1 MPGEG
6 QHEPRLEARQV
17 DPVEGDAVA
26 LPLILQDESL
36 DEGLARIG
44 VRLVIIQQSNAD
56 IKALAT
62 VFSAGPQPQLGRV
75 AEVMAAFLFAPFVA
89 GVLPGNPDP
98 AADIT
103 DIAQLDTGT
112 ALVWVRAVRLNC

>member
-6 QHEPRLEARQV
+6 QHETRLEARQV
-17 DPVEGDAVA
+17 DPVQGDAVA
-26 LPLILQDESL
+26 LPLVLQDEAL

-44 VRLVIIQQSNAD
+44 VSLVLFQQSDSD

-62 VFSAGPQPQLGRV
+62 VFSAGPQPQLCRAG
-75 AEVMAAFLFAPFVA
+75 EVMAAFLFAPFV
-89 GVLPGNPDP
+89 GGMLPGNPDP

-103 DIAQLDTGT
+103 DIAQLDAGP
-112 ALVWVRAVRLNC
+112 ALVRVLLRS